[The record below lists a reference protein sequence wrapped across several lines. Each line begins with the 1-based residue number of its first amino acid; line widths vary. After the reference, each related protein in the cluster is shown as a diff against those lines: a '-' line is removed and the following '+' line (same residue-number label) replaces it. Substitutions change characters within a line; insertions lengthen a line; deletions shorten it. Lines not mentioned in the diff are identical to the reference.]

1 MSDRAG
7 LLDSNVVMEALK
19 HGESSET
26 CRQFLL
32 AVADGRISVVLDPIV
47 VHELTY
53 TIPRYLKGADR
64 ERIVDTLLVIL
75 GSRGALDPSSL
86 LGSALVAWRDD
97 PALSFADAYLGTI
110 ALSQDRP
117 VYTLNRKDFERQ
129 GIDVPNLRQLIG
141 TS

>member
-64 ERIVDTLLVIL
+64 NRIVNTLLVII
-75 GSRGALDPSSL
+75 GSRGGLDPSTM

-110 ALSQDRP
+110 ALA
-117 VYTLNRKDFERQ
+117 
-129 GIDVPNLRQLIG
+129 
-141 TS
+141 